1 MAERD
6 RLPLVEGLT
15 ETVRDTEP
23 FMTRLADFFSQ
34 QEGSSQEDM
43 TSGLRALERAF
54 SKEQNETVKSRLA
67 TAILLLREGPPGS

>member
-6 RLPLVEGLT
+6 RLPLVDGLT

-34 QEGSSQEDM
+34 QEGTSQDAM
-43 TSGLRALERAF
+43 TDGIRSLERAF
-54 SKEQNETVKSRLA
+54 SMENNESIKSRLA
-67 TAILLLREGPPGS
+67 TAILLLREGAP